1 MNDCPPPTVTNLP
14 DKPRLKPP
22 SVLPDKDRKPPL
34 SLAQE
39 AKQLAA
45 DLGGVYAGY
54 YERLMANTEHDRE
67 WDDIA
72 PESEP
77 IIIEPFNPDTIQP
90 DSPDD
95 WDNEPFE
102 APEVPNNPWDD
113 EPPEMTNRPVY
124 GSSPATLAN
133 NTDSQN
139 AGNSIPLTN
148 AGVIAGKTSSHSQLI
163 TESSPMFRGG
173 AVGSHSTKTSEH
185 GTRIHKMAIY
195 KAKVENGYTQIP
207 NETLQS
213 SGLTA
218 DALGVLVH
226 ILSLPCDFKINPT
239 YLRKQ
244 FPQGANNPSIM
255 GRERL
260 DRILREF
267 EDNGYM
273 VKKKVRKESG
283 QYAYD
288 YFVYPV
294 KNASNPQ
301 ENTEKLRVSPHTG
314 NPALADPVPAN
325 PALKKETSKKETFK
339 KTILESKSDD
349 FDAPDD
355 NVVSDS
361 VQLFIRLWYR
371 AAIENNFP
379 IAIKSG
385 INGHP
390 IELFGKTIKERLN
403 EWLYDCTPKQLL
415 RAIRA
420 MAEHITASDDWRH
433 GDNGK
438 FSAGIAFYLGNP
450 ELNNFLI
457 TVINR
462 DEGVTE
468 LHTQQ
473 DERQPALNE
482 KQG

>member
-1 MNDCPPPTVTNLP
+1 MGAFKHISSAQSLHAETTDFSSSSAEMSRATVVYPTESVNDCPPPTVTNLP

-173 AVGSHSTKTSEH
+173 AVGSHSTKTSE
-185 GTRIHKMAIY
+185 TR
-195 KAKVENGYTQIP
+195 N
-207 NETLQS
+207 
-213 SGLTA
+213 
-218 DALGVLVH
+218 
-226 ILSLPCDFKINPT
+226 
-239 YLRKQ
+239 
-244 FPQGANNPSIM
+244 
-255 GRERL
+255 
-260 DRILREF
+260 
-267 EDNGYM
+267 
-273 VKKKVRKESG
+273 
-283 QYAYD
+283 
-288 YFVYPV
+288 
-294 KNASNPQ
+294 SN
-301 ENTEKLRVSPHTG
+301 T
-314 NPALADPVPAN
+314 
-325 PALKKETSKKETFK
+325 
-339 KTILESKSDD
+339 
-349 FDAPDD
+349 
-355 NVVSDS
+355 
-361 VQLFIRLWYR
+361 
-371 AAIENNFP
+371 
-379 IAIKSG
+379 
-385 INGHP
+385 
-390 IELFGKTIKERLN
+390 
-403 EWLYDCTPKQLL
+403 
-415 RAIRA
+415 
-420 MAEHITASDDWRH
+420 
-433 GDNGK
+433 
-438 FSAGIAFYLGNP
+438 
-450 ELNNFLI
+450 
-457 TVINR
+457 
-462 DEGVTE
+462 
-468 LHTQQ
+468 
-473 DERQPALNE
+473 
-482 KQG
+482 